1 MRENEANQIIHF
13 SLSGSFSSELNC
25 TDLCQALFGGDSKYC
40 KYCPSFSSILLGEM
54 LVESFDIAVEGE
66 IDCFDQDSSFVGV
79 DGYSGIF
86 VEYLIQVMSRVHLLH
101 VMI

>member
-1 MRENEANQIIHF
+1 
-13 SLSGSFSSELNC
+13 
-25 TDLCQALFGGDSKYC
+25 
-40 KYCPSFSSILLGEM
+40 M

-86 VEYLIQVMSRVHLLH
+86 NQGDVKGTSLPCDAMTDLIKCSLSKSTHDIWL
-101 VMI
+101 

>member
-1 MRENEANQIIHF
+1 
-13 SLSGSFSSELNC
+13 
-25 TDLCQALFGGDSKYC
+25 
-40 KYCPSFSSILLGEM
+40 M

-86 VEYLIQVMSRVHLLH
+86 VEYLIQVMSRVHLFH

>member
-1 MRENEANQIIHF
+1 
-13 SLSGSFSSELNC
+13 
-25 TDLCQALFGGDSKYC
+25 
-40 KYCPSFSSILLGEM
+40 M

>member
-1 MRENEANQIIHF
+1 
-13 SLSGSFSSELNC
+13 
-25 TDLCQALFGGDSKYC
+25 
-40 KYCPSFSSILLGEM
+40 M

-86 VEYLIQVMSRVHLLH
+86 VEYLIQVMSRVHLFH
-101 VMI
+101 VMIWLTWSSVLYLNPHMTFGCTQQ